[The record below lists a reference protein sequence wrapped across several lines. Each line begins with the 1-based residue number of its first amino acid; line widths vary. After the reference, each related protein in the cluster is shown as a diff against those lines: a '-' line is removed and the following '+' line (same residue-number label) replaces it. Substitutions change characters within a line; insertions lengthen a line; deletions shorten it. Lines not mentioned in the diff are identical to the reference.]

1 MSFIRRVGGFF
12 LLVGFIC
19 VAIYFIT
26 EPETGGMGLLTAGV
40 ALMTLGIVIRVK
52 NRKEPE
58 ESARFVSLRKMNQRS
73 RLERE
78 KRLKKRKEKE
88 KQKRGY

>member
-1 MSFIRRVGGFF
+1 MSFIKRVGGFF
-12 LLVGFIC
+12 ILVGFIC

-26 EPETGGMGLLTAGV
+26 EPESGGMGLLTAGV
-40 ALMTLGIVIRVK
+40 VLLTLGIVIRVK
-52 NRKEPE
+52 NREEAE

-73 RLERE
+73 KNERD
-78 KRLKKRKEKE
+78 KRLAKRKAKE

>member
-1 MSFIRRVGGFF
+1 MNFLRRVGGFF
-12 LLVGFIC
+12 ILVGFIC

-26 EPETGGMGLLTAGV
+26 EPETGGMGLLTAGA

-52 NRKEPE
+52 NREEPE
-58 ESARFVSLRKMNQRS
+58 ESARFVSLRKFGQRS
-73 RLERE
+73 RIERE
-78 KRLKKRKEKE
+78 KRLAKRKEKE

>member
-1 MSFIRRVGGFF
+1 MSFIKRVGGFF
-12 LLVGFIC
+12 ILVGFIC

-26 EPETGGMGLLTAGV
+26 EPESGGMGLLTAGV
-40 ALMTLGIVIRVK
+40 VLLTLGIVIRVK
-52 NRKEPE
+52 NREEPE

-73 RLERE
+73 KDERD
-78 KRLKKRKEKE
+78 KRLAKRKAKE